1 MSYKYYI
8 LPAAREEYR
17 LAREWYNQQNVRG
30 LGFRFAQS
38 VKDCI
43 NRIQTNPLAFAVRYR
58 DVRIAHTAK
67 FPYAL
72 HFYLEENRIVITA
85 IIFQGR
91 NPFLAISR
99 VE

>member
-1 MSYKYYI
+1 MSYEYYI

-17 LAREWYNQQNVRG
+17 LAREWYNQQNARG

-43 NRIQTNPLAFAVRYR
+43 NRIQANPLEFAVRYR
-58 DVRIAHTAK
+58 NVRIAHTAK

-72 HFYLEENRIVITA
+72 HFYPEEKRIVITA

-91 NPFLAISR
+91 NPFVAMRR